1 MPTMTNTPRQASKQR
16 ISKGT
21 VKGTTENWE
30 SGKLGLSEEHSVPA
44 SEEEMAALDDALDL
58 KLISIRLQKTLID
71 QLKLV
76 ARYHGIGYQPLIR
89 DILNRFTG
97 HELVN
102 IVNQLQAQERAES
115 TLSDKDSPAAKQLR
129 DHA

>member
-1 MPTMTNTPRQASKQR
+1 MTNTPRQASKQR

>member
-1 MPTMTNTPRQASKQR
+1 MTNTPRQASKQR

-44 SEEEMAALDDALDL
+44 SEEEMAAFDDALDL

>member
-1 MPTMTNTPRQASKQR
+1 
-16 ISKGT
+16 
-21 VKGTTENWE
+21 
-30 SGKLGLSEEHSVPA
+30 
-44 SEEEMAALDDALDL
+44 MAALDDALDL